1 MNTKKKKL
9 AAILCTA
16 GAVILLGTGCI
27 AVNSDKNKK
36 VMNETINEGLKVLSS
51 SYALTQLDAGE
62 FSDMRMYGFM
72 KFHVD
77 QYDAEKLGNISVMT
91 TDMGF
96 MQMASVVITPY
107 EKNMPMCSLDFMYI
121 MGNRKSY
128 AEFYDLTGNK
138 DSDEYK
144 DVLTSLSNMT
154 KRYKNIEEL
163 ETEKRWYDDFS
174 TVTMHK
180 KLSYK
185 NDQLNKDM
193 FLDVLKTYASCSSTI
208 EKSSD
213 EDAKMQ
219 FEATQAYC
227 DSLIEKGG
235 VSTDTFK
242 KVLGEEKT
250 REFFNKVFFG
260 MDNYRI

>member
-1 MNTKKKKL
+1 LNTKKKKL
-9 AAILCTA
+9 SAILGAA
-16 GAVILLGTGCI
+16 GAVILLGSGCI
-27 AVNSDKNKK
+27 AVNASRNKTI
-36 VMNETINEGLKVLSS
+36 MSETINEGLKVLSS

-62 FSDMRMYGFM
+62 FSNMRMYGFM

-77 QYDAEKLGNISVMT
+77 QYSAEKLGNISVMT
-91 TDMGF
+91 ADMGF

-121 MGNRKSY
+121 MGKRKSY

-138 DSDEYK
+138 ETAEYK
-144 DVLTSLSNMT
+144 GVITTLSDMT
-154 KRYKNIEEL
+154 KRYKDIEEL
-163 ETEKRWYDDFS
+163 ETEKRWYDAYS

-180 KLSYK
+180 QLSHK

-193 FLDVLKTYASCSSTI
+193 FIDVLKTYTECSSSI

-213 EDAKMQ
+213 EDAKKQ

-227 DSLIEKGG
+227 DGLIEKGG

-242 KVLGEEKT
+242 KTLGDEKT